1 MMASNQT
8 FLEPKGSHETD
19 PFALQDSINGS
30 GLTGGEQAVMD
41 HQLAAWNGYVNL
53 PVQHPADLPEFM
65 HSFHDL
71 QRLMGMRVV
80 RRDHPAFWRG
90 GGSEGDG

>member
-1 MMASNQT
+1 MAVSDQT
-8 FLEPKGSHETD
+8 YLEPRGSHQSD
-19 PFALQDSINGS
+19 PFTSQDSQS
-30 GLTGGEQAVMD
+30 GLTAEEQVVMD
-41 HQLAAWNGYVNL
+41 HLLAAWNGYVNL